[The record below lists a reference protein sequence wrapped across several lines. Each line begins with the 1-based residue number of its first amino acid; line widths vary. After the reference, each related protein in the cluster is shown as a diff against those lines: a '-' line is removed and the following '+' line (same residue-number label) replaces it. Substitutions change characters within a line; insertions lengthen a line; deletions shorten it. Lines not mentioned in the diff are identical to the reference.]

1 MRTSTKNPA
10 DMTGEER
17 IAEIA
22 TILARGL
29 SRSQNN
35 KQNQALERSS
45 TGLRSA
51 SKRSCDEQ
59 KLLKKQPKK
68 VKT

>member
-10 DMTGEER
+10 DMSGEER

-29 SRSQNN
+29 SRSQNS
-35 KQNQALERSS
+35 KQKQGFERSL
-45 TGLRSA
+45 TGLQGA
-51 SKRSCDEQ
+51 SKRSYVTQ
-59 KLLKKQPKK
+59 KSS
-68 VKT
+68 

>member
-10 DMTGEER
+10 DMSNEQR

-29 SRSQNN
+29 SRSKNN
-35 KQNQALERSS
+35 QQKQGVERSS
-45 TGLRSA
+45 TGLPSA
-51 SKRSCDEQ
+51 SKHSCSHT
-59 KLLKKQPKK
+59 KALK
-68 VKT
+68 

>member
-10 DMTGEER
+10 DMSGEER

-29 SRSQNN
+29 SRSQNSKQCEAYHLGKN
-35 KQNQALERSS
+35 KV
-45 TGLRSA
+45 LR
-51 SKRSCDEQ
+51 E
-59 KLLKKQPKK
+59 
-68 VKT
+68 V

>member
-10 DMTGEER
+10 DMSGEER
-17 IAEIA
+17 IAEVA

-35 KQNQALERSS
+35 KQKQGIERSL

-51 SKRSCDEQ
+51 SKHSCVTQ
-59 KLLKKQPKK
+59 KSS
-68 VKT
+68 

>member
-1 MRTSTKNPA
+1 MRPSTKNPA
-10 DMTGEER
+10 DMSAEQR

-35 KQNQALERSS
+35 KQKQGIERSS
-45 TGLRSA
+45 TGLPGA
-51 SKRSCDEQ
+51 SKHSCSHT
-59 KLLKKQPKK
+59 KTLKKAR
-68 VKT
+68 T

>member
-10 DMTGEER
+10 DMSNEQR

-29 SRSQNN
+29 SRSKNN
-35 KQNQALERSS
+35 QQKQGIERSL
-45 TGLRSA
+45 TGLPSA
-51 SKRSCDEQ
+51 SKHSCSHA
-59 KLLKKQPKK
+59 KALK
-68 VKT
+68 

>member
-10 DMTGEER
+10 DMSGEER

-29 SRSQNN
+29 FMLPEFTWPRSGRQHYIWP
-35 KQNQALERSS
+35 
-45 TGLRSA
+45 
-51 SKRSCDEQ
+51 D
-59 KLLKKQPKK
+59 KLGYLSD
-68 VKT
+68 

>member
-10 DMTGEER
+10 DMSSEQR

-29 SRSQNN
+29 SRFKNN
-35 KQNQALERSS
+35 QQKQGIERSS
-45 TGLRSA
+45 TGLPSA
-51 SKRSCDEQ
+51 SKHSCSHT
-59 KLLKKQPKK
+59 KALK
-68 VKT
+68 

>member
-10 DMTGEER
+10 DMSAEER

-29 SRSQNN
+29 SRSINDKK
-35 KQNQALERSS
+35 KQGVERSS
-45 TGLRSA
+45 TGLPSA
-51 SKRSCDEQ
+51 SKHSCVTQ
-59 KLLKKQPKK
+59 KSS
-68 VKT
+68 